1 MRLCGTDREGD
12 ARRDGRG
19 EFTRL
24 YNVMLTLQPVID
36 RLPVGFDAIR
46 TEAGAEG
53 YRFIERLI
61 EEWAIGTR
69 ISLGKPC

>member
-1 MRLCGTDREGD
+1 
-12 ARRDGRG
+12 
-19 EFTRL
+19 
-24 YNVMLTLQPVID
+24 MLTLQPVVD